1 MGAAGRA
8 RVAQMFDWPVVA
20 AGYDALIDELAAIR
34 AAEGSKALPPG
45 GLDPVRGD
53 PFRDFAGFAT
63 DVMDDDTP
71 LAIAAGATLEALQ
84 RTQTLE
90 LDRAYGGFRANL
102 AECSGAFKLIETG
115 KVSTVGQVLA
125 RIAPERRQ
133 AMQLGLIWM
142 CKRGLLDWL

>member
-1 MGAAGRA
+1 
-8 RVAQMFDWPVVA
+8 MFDWPVVA

-34 AAEGSKALPPG
+34 LAEGSTAHSAG

-63 DVMDDDTP
+63 DVMENATP
-71 LAIAAGATLEALQ
+71 LAIATGATLDQLQ

-90 LDRAYGGFRANL
+90 LDRAYGGYRANL
-102 AECSGAFKLIETG
+102 AECSTAFQWIAAG
-115 KVSTVGQVLA
+115 QVSTVGEVLA
-125 RIAPERRQ
+125 RTAESRRQ